1 MIGRP
6 LELINYLYEQ
16 DKDEQFEISPL
27 RDNRSKNQNSL
38 AWKLIV
44 LIANIVGKSKEEVY
58 FQMLKDYGQSMLIP
72 VPKGQKPIFKY
83 YEYKESSILN
93 GKPADWYLIMK
104 GSSEFNTKEMSIFI
118 DGIIQE
124 AEQLDIYIDCGE
136 KNE

>member
-6 LELINYLYEQ
+6 LELINWLYNQ
-16 DKDEQFEISPL
+16 DKESQFEINPL

-44 LIANIVGKSKEEVY
+44 LIANMVGKSKEEVY

-72 VPKGQKPIFKY
+72 VPKREIPIFKY

-93 GKPADWYLIMK
+93 GKPADWYLVMK
-104 GSSEFNTKEMSIFI
+104 GSSEYNTKEMSIFI
-118 DGIIQE
+118 DGII
-124 AEQLDIYIDCGE
+124 
-136 KNE
+136 NECQNLGINIEVE

>member
-1 MIGRP
+1 MIGKP

-16 DKDEQFEISPL
+16 DKEKQFEVNPL

-44 LIANIVGKSKEEVY
+44 LIANMVGKSKEEVY

-72 VPKGQKPIFKY
+72 VPKGEKPIFKY

-93 GKPADWYLIMK
+93 GKPADWYLVMK

-118 DGIIQE
+118 DGIINECQN
-124 AEQLDIYIDCGE
+124 LDINVE
-136 KNE
+136 VE